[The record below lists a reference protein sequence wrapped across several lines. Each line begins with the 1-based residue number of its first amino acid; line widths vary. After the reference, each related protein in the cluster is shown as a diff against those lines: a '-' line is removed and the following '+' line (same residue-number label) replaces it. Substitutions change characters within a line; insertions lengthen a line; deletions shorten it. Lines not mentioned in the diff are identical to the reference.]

1 MKSIPIFQVDAFTD
15 ECFGGNP
22 AAVCP
27 LEKWLPDNIMLS
39 IASENN
45 LSETAFV
52 NINTSP
58 FAIRW
63 FTPTMEV
70 DLCGHATLA
79 TARILFDEYVSSG
92 INEIEFDSNR
102 GVLRAFLK
110 NDKIFL
116 DFPSDSPSEIDND
129 SIVSDALGVEPKEL
143 LRGKDDIL
151 AILDNESEIKHMKPD
166 FNKIYELNC
175 RGLIISAEG
184 NHVDFVSRFF
194 GPKCGINEDPVTGS
208 AHTLMIPY
216 WSKVKKKSKFKAQQ
230 LSARGGTLDCELI
243 DDRVFIGGSS
253 YRYMEG
259 SITF

>member
-1 MKSIPIFQVDAFTD
+1 MDAFTD

-27 LEKWLPDNIMLS
+27 LEKWLPDDIMLS

-102 GVLRAFLK
+102 GSLRAFLK

-116 DFPSDSPSEIDND
+116 DFPSDSPSKIDND
-129 SIVSDALGVEPKEL
+129 PNVSEALGAEPKEL

-151 AILDNESEIKHMKPD
+151 AILDNESEIKHIKPD
-166 FNKIYELNC
+166 FNKICELDC

-208 AHTLMIPY
+208 AHTLLTPY
-216 WSKVKKKSKFKAQQ
+216 WAKILNKNILTAFQCSERGGALSCELLPKRVLIGGKSKFYLK
-230 LSARGGTLDCELI
+230 GTISL
-243 DDRVFIGGSS
+243 
-253 YRYMEG
+253 
-259 SITF
+259 